1 MYVHHQVMALRIVE
15 SHADIAV
22 CLSLQNESEL
32 AGNPELAASLANGDD
47 VAVSRVLAQQFN
59 RVILTKPLTSE
70 ECAEMT
76 RKTHDEMVAFLK
88 GTGGYLGS
96 AGTSL
101 CGWQE
106 YRTTRN
112 GRFRFS
118 TRKHFPRRSALEL
131 SSKTWEI
138 VSSATNFQELY
149 STSISMQLDTV
160 QRVDDDNVLFY
171 RTVQI
176 PNSTKVS
183 KSLMLCSHFHC
194 SSGHVVLLQSLERSR
209 IVATPYDEFDDSFWT
224 DVFLWVVF
232 SEEGPNNEN
241 CMMEFGGFLMNA
253 TTEMG
258 EFWML
263 EALLIS
269 LRWENRV
276 VGPVFKAL

>member
-1 MYVHHQVMALRIVE
+1 M
-15 SHADIAV
+15 
-22 CLSLQNESEL
+22 
-32 AGNPELAASLANGDD
+32 
-47 VAVSRVLAQQFN
+47 AVSRVLAQQFN
-59 RVILTKPLTSE
+59 RVILTKPLTPE

-88 GTGGYLGS
+88 GTGGYFGT

-118 TRKHFPRRSALEL
+118 TRKLFTRRSAREL
-131 SSKTWEI
+131 ASKTWEI
-138 VSSATNFQELY
+138 VSSERNFQELY
-149 STSISMQLDTV
+149 SSSISMQLDLV
-160 QRVDDDNVLFY
+160 QRVDDNNVLFY

-183 KSLMLCSHFHC
+183 KSLPLASRFHC
-194 SSGHVVLLQSLERSR
+194 SSGYVVLLQSLDRSR
-209 IVATPYDEFDDSFWT
+209 IVATANDAHDDAFWT
-224 DVFLWVVF
+224 DDVFIWVVF
-232 SEEGPNNEN
+232 SEEGANKEN

-253 TTEMG
+253 TVEMG